1 MRGAAVTTSPQ
12 TIRIRDA
19 SRTLE
24 FVGVMLSDVSTETDR
39 NPRWTEMELYKVED
53 GRYVLSIVGRSVV
66 FHEHDSQCNSGVPTQ
81 VSNLS
86 QDLLDDLEPC
96 QRCTPP
102 DPEDLAGTPT
112 IDLEADRHTVHVC
125 ADANAVVE
133 KLRNPKTASSSGTG
147 LISGPGQRLLAIA
160 ASLDDGIKD
169 AVTVVDR
176 I

>member
-1 MRGAAVTTSPQ
+1 MTNRPQ
-12 TIRIRDA
+12 TIRVQDA

-24 FVGVMLSDVSTETDR
+24 FEGTMLSDVSTETDR
-39 NPRWTEMELYKVED
+39 NPRWTEMELYKVDD

-81 VSNLS
+81 VSGLNPEMLEE
-86 QDLLDDLEPC
+86 LEPC
-96 QRCTPP
+96 QRCSPP
-102 DPEDLAGTPT
+102 EPEDLAGTPT

-133 KLRNPKTASSSGTG
+133 KLRNPKTTSANGTG

-160 ASLDDGIKD
+160 ASVDDGIKN